1 VTPWIAVDAGPAARA
16 ARTGTELFAW
26 EVCRRLPDAAPDV
39 RFTFYASR
47 PGGGPG
53 LDLTVLPFPRLWSQ
67 LRFPAELWRRP
78 PDLLFVPS
86 HVVPF
91 GAPAPSVTVVHDL
104 AFERHPAAYRPFER
118 AYLRLTTRWA
128 ERRCAHLLTVSEATR
143 QDLVRLHGV
152 DADRVTVV
160 PPGGGGEPLHLS
172 EDEAARRL
180 ERLGVRRPFVLHV
193 GRVEP
198 RKNQLT
204 SLAAVRRHAG
214 LQLAV
219 AGSVVDPDM
228 AAALHADPSCALLG
242 RVPDADLAALYEG
255 AAAVSFPS
263 LYEGFGFPVLE
274 AMRRGIPV
282 VAARTS
288 SLPEVGG
295 DAALY
300 VDDPLDADALARA
313 LQRALD
319 EREHRAKLGR
329 ERAAAFSWER
339 TAAGV
344 AAVLRRYAGAPSPS
358 T

>member
-1 VTPWIAVDAGPAARA
+1 MAPRVAVDAGPAARVL
-16 ARTGTELFAW
+16 RTGTELFAW
-26 EVCRRLPDAAPDV
+26 EICRRLPDAAPDL

-47 PGGGPG
+47 PGTDPG
-53 LDLTVLPFPRLWSQ
+53 LDLTVLPAPRLWSQ
-67 LRFPAELWRRP
+67 LRLPAELWQRR

-86 HVVPF
+86 HAVPF
-91 GAPAPSVTVVHDL
+91 LAPAAAVTVVHDL
-104 AFERHPAAYRPFER
+104 AFDRHPDAYRPAQR

-152 DADRVTVV
+152 APDRVTVV
-160 PPGGGGEPLHLS
+160 APGGGGERPRLS
-172 EDEAARRL
+172 EEEARGRL
-180 ERLGVRRPFVLHV
+180 ERLGVTRPFVLHV
-193 GRVEP
+193 GRVER

-228 AAALHADPSCALLG
+228 AAALRADPACSLLG
-242 RVPDADLAALYEG
+242 RVPDADLEALYG
-255 AAAVSFPS
+255 QAAAVSFPS

-274 AMRRGIPV
+274 AMRRGVPV
-282 VAARTS
+282 VTARTS

-300 VDDPLDADALARA
+300 VDDPLDAEALARA
-313 LQRALD
+313 LQQALD
-319 EREHRAKLGR
+319 EREHWSALGLKRAATFSWD
-329 ERAAAFSWER
+329 RAAADV
-339 TAAGV
+339 AG
-344 AAVLRRYAGAPSPS
+344 VLRRYAGAASPS
-358 T
+358 S